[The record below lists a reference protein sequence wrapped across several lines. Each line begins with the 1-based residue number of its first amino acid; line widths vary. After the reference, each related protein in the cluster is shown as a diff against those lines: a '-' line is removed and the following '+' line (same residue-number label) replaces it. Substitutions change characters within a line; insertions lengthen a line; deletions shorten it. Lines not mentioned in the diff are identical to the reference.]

1 MTADFDAIIIGSGPA
16 GVSAAFPLVAA
27 GQKVLMVDGGNRPA
41 GELPRQPFLTAREYD
56 QEQWK
61 WMIGGDLHALGMHD
75 AISPKMRVPAHAKVF
90 SEFNAANHIYS
101 EDFVAIG
108 SLAQGGLSN
117 AWGCGVARFSGT
129 ELEAFPCPPAELENS
144 YRSVAQRIGIS
155 GPEVDDLSD
164 YFGLDQWSQPPI
176 AMDALHEDMYARYQK
191 HRQSLNEA
199 GFRLGRS
206 RIAVLSKD
214 LGNRQG
220 CNNQG
225 NCLYGCDRGALYSA
239 SADLAILKQSDNFH
253 HQTMVVDALRQE
265 GGKWLIEGASDKQA
279 KSISGSR
286 ILLAAGTLATTRLAL
301 NTLQLQQS
309 VRLLSCPTA
318 AFILCLPSSFGAARQ
333 TGFGLGQ
340 LSFVLSLRDDIRA
353 LGSTFGTSGLPIS
366 EFAHYLPLRRRYGV
380 DLLKA
385 LLSSCV
391 VGNLFLPGHLSDNHA
406 FVDGAGALHIKG
418 GFKEEIGALLKTTA
432 SQLRKAYA
440 SLGAYMLPMSFT
452 AAKAG
457 ADIHYAGTLPMRAN
471 PRRGETTSSGEL
483 VGLEGVYV
491 VDGASLPVLS
501 EKSHTLTI
509 MANAARIGE
518 RLAVGY
524 HVA

>member
-1 MTADFDAIIIGSGPA
+1 MTADFDVIIVGSGPA

-27 GQKVLMVDGGNRPA
+27 GKKVLMVDGGNSPA
-41 GELPRQPFLTAREYD
+41 GELPRQPFLAAREYD

-61 WMIGGDLHALGMHD
+61 WMIGSDLHALGMHD

-90 SEFNAANHIYS
+90 SEFNTANHINS
-101 EDFVAIG
+101 ENFVAIG

-117 AWGCGVARFSGT
+117 AWGCGVARFSS
-129 ELEAFPCPPAELENS
+129 AELEEFPCLPSELENA
-144 YRSVAQRIGIS
+144 YRLVAQRIGIS
-155 GPEVDDLSD
+155 GPKADDLSD
-164 YFGLDQWSQPPI
+164 YFGLDSWSQPPI
-176 AMDALHEDMYARYQK
+176 AMDALHERMYSRYEK
-191 HRQSLNEA
+191 HRQSLNGT

-206 RIAVLSKD
+206 RIAVLSQD
-214 LGNRQG
+214 LGRRQG

-239 SADLAILKQSDNFH
+239 STDLAALKLFPNFY
-253 HQTMVVDALRQE
+253 HQTMVVDALRQ
-265 GGKWLIEGASDKQA
+265 GDGHWLIEGAAGKQA

-301 NTLQLQQS
+301 NALQLQQS

-318 AFILCLPSSFGAARQ
+318 AFVLCLPSSFGAARH

-340 LSFVLSLRDDIRA
+340 LSFVLSLRDDIHV
-353 LGSTFGTSGLPIS
+353 LGSTFATSGLPIS
-366 EFAHYLPLRRRYGV
+366 EFVNYLPLRRRYGV

-391 VGNLFLPGHLSDNHA
+391 VGNLFLPGNLSDNYVS
-406 FVDGAGALHIKG
+406 VDGTGALHIKG
-418 GFKEEIGALLKTTA
+418 GFKEETGELLKTA
-432 SQLRKAYA
+432 GSRLRKAYA
-440 SLGAYMLPMSFT
+440 QLGAYMLPMSFT
-452 AAKAG
+452 PAKAG
-457 ADIHYAGTLPMRAN
+457 ADIHYAGTLPMRIN
-471 PRRGETTSSGEL
+471 PVPGETGSTGEL
-483 VGLEGVYV
+483 FGLAGVHV
-491 VDGASLPVLS
+491 VDGAALPLLS

-509 MANAARIGE
+509 MANATRIGE

-524 HVA
+524 HCA